1 MTSLEEEM
9 SDSTNVLPSVAFGPA
24 IDRRARALWPRLD
37 PRALA
42 RCRHDPWRI
51 AALVSRRTHL
61 TVEEIRAM
69 LVVPFVT
76 DDEIATWFG

>member
-1 MTSLEEEM
+1 M
-9 SDSTNVLPSVAFGPA
+9 SEPNDVRPTVAVGPW
-24 IDRRARALWPRLD
+24 IDRRAKALWPRLD

-42 RCRHDPWRI
+42 RCRHDPRRI

-69 LVVPFVT
+69 LMTPVVS